1 MSAMSIKST
10 TADEVAEQT
19 TPQGSG
25 ENGKVPHLSL
35 GERAARG
42 KAERAEVPR
51 ACMASGRRRRL
62 VAIQLSFWRS
72 RPGHACRS

>member
-10 TADEVAEQT
+10 TGNEVAEQT

-51 ACMASGRRRRL
+51 AVHGAVVGAVGS
-62 VAIQLSFWRS
+62 SRS
-72 RPGHACRS
+72 S